1 MQKDFEI
8 MQAAETLMGLANAMY
23 ALTGRELV
31 QVAGDEITI
40 RRNGQRAVIA
50 PLSFYQIDAQVGEI
64 IGFADKFQ
72 NS

>member
-1 MQKDFEI
+1 MSKDFEI

-31 QVAGDEITI
+31 QAEGDTVTI
-40 RRNGQRAVIA
+40 RRTGQRAVIA
-50 PLSFYQIDAQVGEI
+50 PLVFYDIDAQVGEI
-64 IGFADKFQ
+64 IGFVGKFQ